1 MGSTADKIKGLANE
15 AAGNVKQAVGK
26 ALDKP
31 GLQAEGVAQERKG
44 EAQQALG
51 KGKDTVKKIVD
62 KA

>member
-1 MGSTADKIKGLANE
+1 MGSTTDKIKGYANE
-15 AAGNVKQAVGK
+15 AAGKVKQAAGK

-31 GLQAEGVAQERKG
+31 DLEVEGIAQERKG

-51 KGKDTVKKIVD
+51 KGKDAVKKLID